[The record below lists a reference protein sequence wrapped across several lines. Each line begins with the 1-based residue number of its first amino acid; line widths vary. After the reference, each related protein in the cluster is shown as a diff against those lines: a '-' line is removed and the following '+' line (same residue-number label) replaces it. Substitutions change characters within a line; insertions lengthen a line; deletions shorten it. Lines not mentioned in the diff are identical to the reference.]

1 MKQIAMFA
9 ITALLLA
16 PSLLSAQGQA
26 VTGTIKNGATQEP
39 ASAVSVSIKG
49 STVGTYTNDN
59 GNFRLPLPAN
69 AKFPLTLVITSI
81 GFEMKEVQVASASQP
96 SAIQLSPSSALGE
109 EVVVSA
115 TRTPTRILESPVS
128 IERIS
133 SSAIR
138 NSATTNYYDMVT
150 NLKGIDMVA
159 ASLTFKTV
167 TTRGFAG
174 SGNTRFNQI
183 VDGMD
188 NQAPGLNFSVG
199 SVIGLSELDVES
211 MELLQGA
218 SSALYGPGGMNGTL
232 LINSKSPF
240 KHQGLS
246 FQMKEGMMHM
256 DNRYRDPSGYHNWAI
271 RYAKKIGDKF
281 AFKINTELIQAKDW
295 LAADYRNVNR
305 NNRTTS
311 NTIPGTRGTDPNY
324 DGVSV
329 YGDETTID
337 LRQVLNGIAGQAPF
351 LAPYISTLTG
361 SPMNVSRTG
370 YTEREVVDPNTIN
383 FKLGG
388 AFHYKISNNL
398 EAIAEGFWGT
408 GNSVYTGSDRYALK
422 DLKMGQYKLELQS
435 KNWFLRGYTTQENSG
450 QAYNAT
456 IATRLFNEGWKI
468 SPQWY
473 TEYGQAF
480 LGAKLNGL
488 TDIDAHKA
496 ARNVADVGR
505 PLAGSA
511 RFNRIYDS
519 VRLRP
524 ISKGGGLFVDRTNLY
539 AVEGQYNFSHL
550 TGDFADILVGGNYRR
565 FLLNSQGTLFAD
577 SSGAIPIS
585 EYGGYVQVSKPIM
598 NDKVKL
604 TVSGRYDK
612 NENFKGRFTPRAT
625 ATIKLAKDHN
635 LRFSYQQAYR
645 FPSTQ
650 NQFINLAVGGAT
662 LIGGVPAMLNFY
674 NFKGNPVY
682 SLDALLSPSPQLK
695 VQSFQDFKPE
705 SVTSYEIGYRGLM
718 ADKRLL
724 IDLYAYYGQYK
735 DFITSVN
742 VVQSVMPTPSPTDV
756 LVASRRRILQV
767 PINSPTQVKTQGAGI
782 SLDYNLNKG
791 YYANVNASYDELG
804 DVPNGYITNFN
815 APNYRFNATI
825 GNSGMGKAKKV
836 GFSLAYRWQDE
847 FFYTSSLANG
857 FVPAYHNL
865 DAQVT
870 YKFPEIKSII
880 RFGATNLLNDYYI
893 TAIANPSIGGVYYV
907 AFAYNIY

>member
-311 NTIPGTRGTDPNY
+311 NTIPGTRITDPNY

-488 TDIDAHKA
+488 TDIDAHTA

>member
-1 MKQIAMFA
+1 MFA